1 MTNNTMCPLDGCM
14 ENRLEISMKF
24 SLVAIRPKV
33 DALKTR
39 AKLAFTII

>member
-1 MTNNTMCPLDGCM
+1 MTKNTMCPLDDSM
-14 ENRLEISMKF
+14 ENRLGISMKF
-24 SLVAIRPKV
+24 NLVAIKPKV